1 MDCVTYFP
9 ITIYFHNQQVSTLR
23 VLSYGSHD
31 RKGFSC
37 LGCVASLKQVMS
49 PKCLQPSLR
58 GYCNCQC
65 NESEWAPY
73 KNFRTHPHVILELWV
88 ANHWCDFV
96 CCVCFYLIL
105 DWGPL
110 LMTMLGPPFLYE
122 QQLMLRGGPHQGPNL
137 PSALPISATTHTY
150 VPWWQLLWRQC
161 QPPPMAPGFSNEP
174 ASWGS
179 GFCGMVPTAHFPLGS
194 LGNHQKATTPDAN
207 SPFPSDK
214 FSIPLLRL
222 GWLQGGMCQRRV
234 ACKGRLESSRAGL
247 SAVLVQL

>member
-1 MDCVTYFP
+1 MP
-9 ITIYFHNQQVSTLR
+9 ITSYSTLF
-23 VLSYGSHD
+23 Y
-31 RKGFSC
+31 
-37 LGCVASLKQVMS
+37 
-49 PKCLQPSLR
+49 PP

-137 PSALPISATTHTY
+137 LSALPISATTHTY